1 MSHGPNFVALSQIK
15 SPNSIPTYEQPSTN
29 NNMEELERILQ
40 NNRQFEEVMKN
51 LRKQFDHLG
60 DTSTHITEFYPEF
73 ITDNYYVQDY
83 EKTVIYDEGM
93 AELMFKLEKENQEL
107 KIELKVWMQQFG
119 KKASLAQLL
128 VKTNKALQEQ
138 IIMQD
143 RDLVKVIDT
152 LGSK

>member
-1 MSHGPNFVALSQIK
+1 
-15 SPNSIPTYEQPSTN
+15 
-29 NNMEELERILQ
+29 
-40 NNRQFEEVMKN
+40 
-51 LRKQFDHLG
+51 
-60 DTSTHITEFYPEF
+60 
-73 ITDNYYVQDY
+73 
-83 EKTVIYDEGM
+83 
-93 AELMFKLEKENQEL
+93 MFKLEKENQEL